1 MHHAGMIGGRIE
13 RNDAWEKLS
22 GKAKYVDDLSF
33 PFIWYGGTFRSPLCR
48 GKIREIRR
56 DPEFDWS
63 SVVVV
68 TSEDLP
74 GPNEVAMVEM
84 DHPILAEGEARFF
97 GEPLA
102 LVGAPS
108 KELLKKALEALTV
121 EMEELPPLLD
131 PREALKNLDMVRG
144 KSNLFKEY
152 AFSKGEPEKAFS
164 EAEHVVELECTTP
177 HQEQMYLEPQGM
189 IAEPLEDGGVA
200 IWGSMQC
207 PYYALGALCHGLG
220 LPPEKVRVRQTV
232 TGGGFGGK
240 EDYPSVLALHAALL
254 ARKAQRPV
262 KMVLDRAEDISCTTK
277 RHPSRSRLRAGFS
290 GEGILQALEV
300 DLLLDG
306 GAYTTLSPVV
316 LSRGVLH
323 ATGAYRVEHV
333 RIRGRVVATNSP
345 PNGAFR
351 GFGAPQML
359 FGVERMMDAVAREL
373 SLDPAE
379 VRRRNIL
386 RPGDTLPCGQQ
397 LRQPGASLVLQRALE
412 LSGYEE
418 KRSKPRNVSKNRFR
432 GLGISLYLHGG
443 GFTGSGE
450 EEIGGKLRLEAS
462 RKGILTIRTSSV
474 EMGQGVSTIFAMIVT
489 ELLGVPYEKVL
500 YGVPDTR
507 EVPDSGPTVASR
519 TTMIVGK
526 ILQQAC
532 EGLAAEL
539 LQRGRTLFSEPRIR
553 WENRQYILPE
563 GEPLSFPEMLER
575 VLASSEEDLLAWES
589 AYTPI
594 PGMGWDAEAC
604 RGDAYKDYSWGANV
618 LEIEIDG
625 DTLEISPLR
634 LTSVVD
640 VGTPLHPL
648 LAAGQVEGGALQ
660 SLGYGYMED
669 IGYREG
675 KYTKHRMATY
685 AIPTILDTPVMKVSF
700 DGIPFEYGPWGAK
713 GLGEL
718 PMNGGAPAMAGAVED
733 ALGIVP
739 RDLPL
744 TPQELFRLLAEKRE
758 TA

>member
-1 MHHAGMIGGRIE
+1 MQHTSVMGHNLE

-22 GKAKYVDDLSF
+22 GKARYVDDLSF
-33 PFIWYGGTFRSPLCR
+33 PSMWYGGTLRSPFCR
-48 GKIREIRR
+48 GKVRAIRY
-56 DPEFDWS
+56 DPGFDWS
-63 SVVVV
+63 RVVVI
-68 TSEDLP
+68 TPEDLP

-102 LVGAPS
+102 LVAAPD
-108 KELLKKALEALTV
+108 KDTLKRALLALEV
-121 EMEELPPLLD
+121 DMEELLPLLD
-131 PREALKNLDMVRG
+131 PREALKDTDCVRG
-144 KSNLFKEY
+144 STNLFKKY
-152 AFSKGEPEKAFS
+152 DFSRGNPEKAFA
-164 EAEHVVELECTTP
+164 EAEHTVEVECGTP

-189 IAEPLEDGGVA
+189 IARPLEDGTLEV
-200 IWGSMQC
+200 WGSMQC

-254 ARKAQRPV
+254 ARKARRPV
-262 KMVLDRAEDISCTTK
+262 KMVLDRAEDMACTTK
-277 RHPSRSRLRAGFS
+277 RHPSQSRLRAGFS
-290 GEGILQALEV
+290 DEGVLRALDVE
-300 DLLLDG
+300 LLLDG

-323 ATGAYRVEHV
+323 ATGGYRAENV
-333 RIRGRVVATNSP
+333 RIRGWAVATNSP

-359 FGVERMMDAVAREL
+359 FGVERLMDAIARKL

-379 VRRRNIL
+379 VRRRNLL
-386 RPGDTLPCGQQ
+386 RPGDILPCGQQ
-397 LRQPGASLVLQRALE
+397 LLRPGAALVLQRVLE

-418 KRSKPRNVSKNRFR
+418 KRKESRKISDRCRR
-432 GLGISLYLHGG
+432 GVGLSLYLHGG

-450 EEIGGKLRLEAS
+450 EEIAGKIWLEAS
-462 RKGILTIRTSSV
+462 REGILTIRTSSV
-474 EMGQGVSTIFAMIVT
+474 EMGQGASTVLSMIVS
-489 ELLGVPYEKVL
+489 EMLDIPFQQVR
-500 YGVPDTR
+500 YGVPDTWK
-507 EVPDSGPTVASR
+507 VPNSGPTVASR
-519 TTMIVGK
+519 TTMMVGK

-532 EGLAAEL
+532 EGLAEEL
-539 LQRGRTLFSEPRIR
+539 LFRGREHFGEPRIV
-553 WENRQYILPE
+553 WEGRKYRFPE
-563 GEPLSFPEMLER
+563 GKELPFAAMLRE
-575 VLASSEEDLLAWES
+575 VLFSSEEEHLFREARYE
-589 AYTPI
+589 PV
-594 PGMGWDAEAC
+594 PGRGWNDETC
-604 RGDAYKDYSWGANV
+604 QGDAYKDYSWGANV
-618 LEIEIDG
+618 LEIEVNE

-634 LTSVVD
+634 LTSVID

-669 IGYREG
+669 VAYREG

-685 AIPTILDTPVMKVSF
+685 SIPTTLDAPVMDVF
-700 DGIPFEYGPWGAK
+700 FHGIPFEYGPWGAK

-718 PMNGGAPAMAGAVED
+718 PMNGGAPALAAAVED

-739 RDLPL
+739 EQLPL
-744 TPQELFRLLAEKRE
+744 TPQELHRLLAEKGQNS
-758 TA
+758 

>member
-1 MHHAGMIGGRIE
+1 MIGRNIE

-22 GKAKYVDDLSF
+22 GKAQYVDDLSF
-33 PFIWYGGTFRSPLCR
+33 PTMWYGGTLRSPLCR
-48 GKIREIRR
+48 GKIRAIRPNP
-56 DPEFDWS
+56 DFDWS
-63 SVVVV
+63 SVVMV
-68 TSEDLP
+68 TPEDLP
-74 GPNEVAMVEM
+74 GPNEVAVIEM

-108 KELLKKALEALTV
+108 RELLEKALAALEV
-121 EMEELPPLLD
+121 EMEELPPILD
-131 PREALKNLDMVRG
+131 PREALKNEDTVRGERG

-152 AFSKGEPEKAFS
+152 AFSKGDPEAAFR
-164 EAEHVVELECTTP
+164 EAEHVLELECSTP
-177 HQEQMYLEPQGM
+177 HQEHMYLEPQGM
-189 IAEPLEDGGVA
+189 IARPLEDGGVE
-200 IWGSMQC
+200 ILGSMQC

-220 LPPEKVRVRQTV
+220 LSPEKVRVRQSV

-254 ARKAQRPV
+254 ALKVQRPV
-262 KMVLDRAEDISCTTK
+262 KMILDRAEDIACTTK

-290 GEGILQALEV
+290 SQGVLQALEV

-323 ATGAYRVEHV
+323 ATGTYRVPHV
-333 RIRGRVVATNSP
+333 QVRGRVVATNSP

-379 VRRRNIL
+379 VRQRNVL
-386 RPGDTLPCGQQ
+386 KPGNTLPCGQQ
-397 LRQPGASLVLQRALE
+397 LRHPGAALVLQRALE
-412 LSGYEE
+412 ISGYQE
-418 KRSKPRNVSKNRFR
+418 KRLMPRRVASGRLR
-432 GLGISLYLHGG
+432 GMGVSLYLHGG

-450 EEIGGKLRLEAS
+450 ENIAGRIRLEAS
-462 RKGILTIRTSSV
+462 RKGILTIRSSSV
-474 EMGQGVSTIFAMIVT
+474 EMGQGVSTIFAMIVGDI
-489 ELLGVPYEKVL
+489 LGVPYERVR
-500 YGVPDTR
+500 YGTPDTW

-519 TTMIVGK
+519 TTMMVGK

-532 EGLAAEL
+532 EGLGEDL
-539 LQRGRTLFSEPRIR
+539 LRKGRTLFSEPQIR
-553 WENRQYILPE
+553 WENREYLFPQ
-563 GEPLSFPEMLER
+563 GESLSFLEMLER
-575 VLASSEEDLLAWES
+575 VFALSEEELLSWES
-589 AYTPI
+589 AYNPI
-594 PGMGWDAEAC
+594 PGKGWDDATC
-604 RGDAYKDYSWGANV
+604 QGDAYKDYSWGANV
-618 LEIEIDG
+618 LEIEVDE
-625 DTLEISPLR
+625 DTLEITPCR
-634 LTSVVD
+634 LTSVID

-669 IGYREG
+669 VGYREG
-675 KYTKHRMATY
+675 KYTKYRMATY
-685 AIPTILDTPVMKVSF
+685 SIPTTLDVPAMKVSF

-718 PMNGGAPAMAGAVED
+718 PMNGGAPALAGAVED

-744 TPQELFRLLAEKRE
+744 TPQELFRLLAEKGER
-758 TA
+758 A